1 MLSIPLIARFM
12 GPSRGPS
19 GADRTRAGP
28 MLVPWTLLSET
39 FPLVFINITPTARRQ
54 TEYTRGVIATN
65 IQLILWKLWLSRAT
79 PTGSGIFLISFIY
92 LIYLYDRE
100 LVTRA
105 YNQHYGDMYQFVKLF
120 WGFKSPSGD
129 MNSSAALPRQV
140 HVWLD
145 YFKLHRAGE
154 VGVCFL
160 GFCCCWRWFR
170 LKSGM
175 QIESLLGNYNIFS
188 VSFDKYHINSF
199 KLAG

>member
-1 MLSIPLIARFM
+1 M

-19 GADRTRAGP
+19 GADRTRVGP

-39 FPLVFINITPTARRQ
+39 FRLVFINITPTARRQ

-65 IQLILWKLWLSRAT
+65 IQLILWKLWLSHAT

-92 LIYLYDRE
+92 FIYFYDRE

-120 WGFKSPSGD
+120 WGFKSPSGS

-154 VGVCFL
+154 VGVCAL
-160 GFCCCWRWFR
+160 GFCCCCWRWFR
-170 LKSGM
+170 LMSGM

-188 VSFDKYHINSF
+188 VSFDKYYINSF